1 MSRAQSHAAWMDDPD
16 LGLSSG
22 NASGRGVTTSTGR
35 QQAARKI
42 KGSAS
47 LPPTSPAAVIV
58 ICAVGLTILG
68 LTILFSASVGFA
80 QGPYYYLLKQ
90 CVGVVLATLV
100 CLVTSRIN
108 LNWLRRYVWVLA
120 VGLGL
125 LLVAVLIPGLGIE
138 VNGSRRWLGLGGL
151 RLQISE
157 FAKFGLVFCLA
168 HYLALNQTRIGEFKR
183 GFLIPV
189 AITLGTA
196 GLVVLEPDY
205 GTAALV
211 VTVGLLLLF
220 LAGAKWRYILTTGA
234 AVLAGFTLLV
244 LNNPNRLYRLLS
256 FLDVEGNKQE
266 GTYQLYQ
273 ALAAFAAGGV
283 DGVGLGQGRQQL
295 HYLPEAHTDFILAV
309 VAEELG
315 LWFTMGIVVVYAVL
329 FIAGLMHLR
338 KAPNLFQFLL
348 VAGAVLLIC
357 LQAIIN
363 LGVVTGLFPTKGMSL
378 PFLSA
383 GLSNL
388 VLMAML
394 VGVIINTQRAWPR
407 AALMRQGGRVLG
419 MPSRK
424 ERA

>member
-1 MSRAQSHAAWMDDPD
+1 MDAPD
-16 LGLSSG
+16 LGLRSG
-22 NASGRGVTTSTGR
+22 
-35 QQAARKI
+35 AARQRD
-42 KGSAS
+42 AS
-47 LPPTSPAAVIV
+47 LPRGQRAARPIKGPVTSPAAVIV

-90 CVGVVLATLV
+90 CVGVALATLV
-100 CLVTSRIN
+100 CVVTSRIN
-108 LNWLRRYVWVLA
+108 LNWARRYVWILA
-120 VGLGL
+120 VVLGL

-138 VNGSRRWLGLGGL
+138 VNGSRRWLGWGGL

-157 FAKFGLVFCLA
+157 FAKVGLVFCLA

-189 AITLGTA
+189 GITLGTA

-205 GTAALV
+205 GTAALLV
-211 VTVGLLLLF
+211 AVGLLLLF

-234 AVLAGFTLLV
+234 AVLAGFALLV

-315 LWFTMGIVVVYAVL
+315 LWFTMGIVVVYTVI

-338 KAPNLFQFLL
+338 KAPNLFQFLV

-363 LGVVTGLFPTKGMSL
+363 LGVVTGMFPTKGMSL

-388 VLMAML
+388 VLMAIL

-407 AALMRQGGRVLG
+407 AAHAVRAGRNGLG

-424 ERA
+424 EGAR